1 MTPIIH
7 STLRLA
13 SCLLLMLGLS
23 ACSTLAPRDP
33 VRIDLVGMEPV
44 PGQGLEMRFMV
55 KLRVQN
61 PNDTAIR
68 YNGIALDLD
77 INNQPLASGV
87 SDQAGE
93 IPRFS
98 EALVSVPVTIS
109 AFSAMRQAW
118 GLANSHN
125 TGRQPGVPYTV
136 RGKLGGG
143 FWNTVRFNEA
153 GLLSLPEPATV
164 Y

>member
-1 MTPIIH
+1 MHTIRHPLH
-7 STLRLA
+7 ALLCTLFLLA
-13 SCLLLMLGLS
+13 LS
-23 ACSTLAPRDP
+23 GCASLAPRDP

-44 PGQGLEMRFMV
+44 PGQGLEMRFVV

-61 PNDTAIR
+61 PNDTPIR

-77 INNQPLASGV
+77 INDQPLASGV

-98 EALVSVPVTIS
+98 ETVVSVPVTIS
-109 AFSAMRQAW
+109 AFSALRQAW
-118 GLANSHN
+118 GATSSRN
-125 TGRQPGVPYTV
+125 TRAGIPYSV

-143 FWNTVRFNEA
+143 FWSTVRFNDSGVLNLA
-153 GLLSLPEPATV
+153 EPVQV

>member
-1 MTPIIH
+1 MHTIRHPLH
-7 STLRLA
+7 ALLCT
-13 SCLLLMLGLS
+13 LLLLALS
-23 ACSTLAPRDP
+23 GCANLTPRDP

-44 PGQGLEMRFMV
+44 PGQGLEMRFVV

-61 PNDTAIR
+61 PNDTPIR

-77 INNQPLASGV
+77 INDQPLASGV

-98 EALVSVPVTIS
+98 ETVVSVPVTIS
-109 AFSAMRQAW
+109 AFSALRQAW
-118 GLANSHN
+118 GATSSRN
-125 TGRQPGVPYTV
+125 TRAGIPYSV

-143 FWNTVRFNEA
+143 FWGTVRFNDSGVLNLA
-153 GLLSLPEPATV
+153 EPVQV